1 MKVFAEL
8 YGCVRTGGKALGLG
22 LFLCGTAIAE
32 PVVVAALGDSL
43 THGYGL
49 ALEDGFVPQLQGWL
63 NAQGAEVRLINAGV
77 SGDTTQGGL
86 ARVDWTLTPDVEALI
101 VALGGND
108 VLRAFDP
115 ALSRSNLAGI
125 IEAAQAKGVEVM
137 LVGMTAPLNYGA
149 EYKAAFDGMY
159 PDLAN
164 EYETLLAPDF
174 FAGLRDVAPD
184 DLPGVM
190 QGDGLHP
197 NSDGVTRIVDALGP
211 HVLRLI
217 AAVE

>member
-1 MKVFAEL
+1 M
-8 YGCVRTGGKALGLG
+8 RTGGKALGLG